1 MGSAVGARVGA
12 AVGSKV
18 GWAEGLSV
26 GSAVGDK
33 VGEDDTIGLIEV
45 MKSFHEVKAGVTG
58 NIVSFK
64 VEDTQ
69 AITPGDIIAEIEI

>member
-1 MGSAVGARVGA
+1 MLPGMFYRKPSPDEPSYKNA
-12 AVGSKV
+12 
-18 GWAEGLSV
+18 
-26 GSAVGDK
+26 GDK
-33 VGEDDTIGLIEV
+33 VSEDDTIGLIEV
-45 MKSFHEVKAGVTG
+45 MKSFHEVKAGVNG

>member
-1 MGSAVGARVGA
+1 MAIKEVKAMLPGIFYRKPSPDEPHYKNA
-12 AVGSKV
+12 
-18 GWAEGLSV
+18 
-26 GSAVGDK
+26 GDK

-45 MKSFHEVKAGVTG
+45 MKSFHEVKAGING

-69 AITPGDIIAEIEI
+69 AITPGEIIAEIEI

>member
-1 MGSAVGARVGA
+1 MAIKEVKAMLPGIFYRKPSPDELPYKNA
-12 AVGSKV
+12 
-18 GWAEGLSV
+18 
-26 GSAVGDK
+26 GDK

-45 MKSFHEVKAGVTG
+45 MKSFHEVKAGING

-69 AITPGDIIAEIEI
+69 AITPGEIIAEIEI

>member
-1 MGSAVGARVGA
+1 MAIKEVKAMLPGMFYRKPSPDEPPY
-12 AVGSKV
+12 KNT
-18 GWAEGLSV
+18 
-26 GSAVGDK
+26 GDK

-45 MKSFHEVKAGVTG
+45 MKSFHEVKAGVNG